1 MILLTIER
9 ESKRNF
15 FRFSVSRQSNDTTLM
30 RSANGNPLIGFGT
43 FSTELGGSRHVRST
57 LVSDRIVD
65 IV

>member
-15 FRFSVSRQSNDTTLM
+15 FSFLVSRQSNDTTLM
-30 RSANGNPLIGFGT
+30 RSANGNPLIGFGA
-43 FSTELGGSRHVRST
+43 FSTEST
-57 LVSDRIVD
+57 LVSDQIVD